1 MLTPWISVHAIYNLT
16 RKREIKAFQRGTKRL
31 SNFLSGMEQ
40 IQKDQKLK
48 EARVPSPNTTMESL
62 EQQRFPERKFSKIP
76 EAIFEINSLK
86 SDLDKE
92 RQKSSEL
99 TLKIQKQAE
108 ELEIARNTITQM
120 RRQNKHQ

>member
-1 MLTPWISVHAIYNLT
+1 
-16 RKREIKAFQRGTKRL
+16 
-31 SNFLSGMEQ
+31 MEQ

-48 EARVPSPNTTMESL
+48 ETRVPSPNTTMESL

-76 EAIFEINSLK
+76 EAIFEVNRLK

-99 TLKIQKQAE
+99 TLEIKKQAE
-108 ELEIARNTITQM
+108 ELEIARNLITQM

>member
-1 MLTPWISVHAIYNLT
+1 
-16 RKREIKAFQRGTKRL
+16 
-31 SNFLSGMEQ
+31 MEQ

-76 EAIFEINSLK
+76 EAIFEVNRLK

-99 TLKIQKQAE
+99 TLEIKKQAE
-108 ELEIARNTITQM
+108 ELEIARNLITQM

>member
-1 MLTPWISVHAIYNLT
+1 
-16 RKREIKAFQRGTKRL
+16 
-31 SNFLSGMEQ
+31 MEQ

-48 EARVPSPNTTMESL
+48 ETRVPPPNATFETL
-62 EQQRFPERKFSKIP
+62 EQRKFPERKFSKIP

-99 TLKIQKQAE
+99 TLEIKKQAE